1 MKRLFII
8 ILIPVIQLIAQE
20 SNNSQLKTVESVSLE
35 KYVGVWY
42 EIAKIPN
49 TFQCSCKK
57 NTTATYSIQKDGK
70 IKVVNR
76 CVEDDGEINQAEGV
90 ARIVDKLTNAKLEV
104 SFVSFFGWR
113 PFWGD
118 YWIIGLEDNYQWVI
132 VGHPKREYGWT
143 LSRTKSISEETK
155 LKIFSLLKK
164 QGYNPK
170 DFELTIQE

>member
-1 MKRLFII
+1 MKILFII
-8 ILIPVIQLIAQE
+8 ILIPVMQLIAQD
-20 SNNSQLKTVESVSLE
+20 SNKSQPKTVEFVSLG
-35 KYVGVWY
+35 KYAGVWY

-49 TFQCSCKK
+49 SFQRSCKK

-90 ARIVDKLTNAKLEV
+90 ARIADKLTNAKLEV

-132 VGHPKREYGWT
+132 VGHPKREYGWI

-164 QGYNPK
+164 QGYNPN
-170 DFELTIQE
+170 DFEPTVQE

>member
-1 MKRLFII
+1 MKLLWMIFLVPMMQLF
-8 ILIPVIQLIAQE
+8 AQD
-20 SNNSQLKTVESVSLE
+20 SNKSQPKTVEFVSLE

-49 TFQCSCKK
+49 TFQRSCKK

-76 CVEDDGEINQAEGV
+76 CVEDDDEINQAEGV

-113 PFWGD
+113 PFWGA
-118 YWIIGLEDNYQWVI
+118 YWIIGLDDNYQWVV
-132 VGHPKREYGWT
+132 VGHPKRDYGWI
-143 LSRTKSISEETK
+143 LSRTKSISEETR
-155 LKIFSLLKK
+155 LTIFSLLRE

-170 DFELTIQE
+170 EFELTIQE